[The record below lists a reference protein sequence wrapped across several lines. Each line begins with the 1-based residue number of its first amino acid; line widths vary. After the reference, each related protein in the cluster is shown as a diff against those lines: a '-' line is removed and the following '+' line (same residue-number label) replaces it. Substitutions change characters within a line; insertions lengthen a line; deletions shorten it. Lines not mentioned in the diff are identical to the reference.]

1 MTRGFGVAA
10 LAAVMG
16 IAAGT
21 VRADECAGNLVR
33 VTDKANVALS
43 SFVAGLDGRASVLL
57 GERHGIAGHGEAA
70 GCLVRL
76 IGQER
81 PVTVVMEHL
90 RQDQQGAVD
99 AYRDR
104 HPELA
109 DGLGKHLK
117 WWETGWPAWRNYA
130 PLFDAVWSVRAG
142 LVAGDVAR
150 GAPSPDASDLTRSLG
165 EKAFVVKAWSDAMDE
180 AHCGLADKAHL
191 PRLGAQQVVRD
202 QSMARA
208 IEQAGGG
215 VTVLYAGRSH
225 VRKDRAVPL
234 HLGGGAVVSVSL
246 QETADAKGSV
256 DRARVLEDARG
267 RYDYVWFAGSTNELQ
282 TCDRLRRSGLLK

>member
-21 VRADECAGNLVR
+21 VRAEECAGSLVR
-33 VTDKANVALS
+33 VADIAIVAPS
-43 SFVAGLDGRASVLL
+43 RFVAGLDSKASVLL

-76 IGQER
+76 IGQDR

-99 AYRDR
+99 SYRDT

-109 DGLGKHLK
+109 GGLGKHLK

-142 LVAGDVAR
+142 LFAGDVAK
-150 GAPSPDASDLTRSLG
+150 GAPAPDASDLTRSLG

-202 QSMARA
+202 QSMAA
-208 IEQAGGG
+208 AMGKVGEGI
-215 VTVLYAGRSH
+215 TVLYAGRSH

-234 HLGGGAVVSVSL
+234 HLGAGAVVSVSL
-246 QETADAKGSV
+246 QETADAKGPV
-256 DRARVLEDARG
+256 DRVRALEDARG
-267 RYDYVWFAGSTNELQ
+267 RYDYVWFVGSTNEPQ
-282 TCDRLRRSGLLK
+282 TCDKLRRGGLIK